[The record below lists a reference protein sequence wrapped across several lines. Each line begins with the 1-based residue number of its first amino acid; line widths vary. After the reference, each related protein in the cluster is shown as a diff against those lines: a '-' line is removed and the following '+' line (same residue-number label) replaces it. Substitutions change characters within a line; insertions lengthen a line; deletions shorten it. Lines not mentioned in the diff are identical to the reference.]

1 MRALIAILSALILML
16 IIGCGGAAY
25 VSPEPEKPAVP
36 FEAARPAGNI
46 TYSTGDTVTTESGLK
61 YVDVV
66 VGPGLSPEKGQTCIM
81 HYTGWLTDGTKFDS
95 SRDREQPFEF
105 PIGFGRVIRGWEEGI
120 ASMKVGGRRMLIIP
134 SNLGYGSQGAPPAI
148 PPNATIIF
156 DVALLGLK

>member
-1 MRALIAILSALILML
+1 MRALIAILSILTLVL
-16 IIGCGGAAY
+16 IIGCGGAEY
-25 VSPEPEKPAVP
+25 VSPEPEKPATQ

-46 TYSTGDTVTTESGLK
+46 TYATSDTVTTESGLK

-66 VGPGLSPEKGQTCIM
+66 VGPGLSPQKGQTCIM
-81 HYTGWLTDGTKFDS
+81 HYTGWLPDGTKFDS

-105 PIGFGRVIRGWEEGI
+105 SIGFGRVITGWEEGI

-134 SNLGYGSQGAPPAI
+134 SKLGYGSQGSPPVI
-148 PPNATIIF
+148 PPNATLVF